1 MVVGRDDIEVLFDDD
16 HRARSSVKN
25 ATPSIDGHVAEGAFQ
40 GLGAEARTI
49 CKRRK

>member
-1 MVVGRDDIEVLFDDD
+1 MRPERRFKPGMDVG
-16 HRARSSVKN
+16 
-25 ATPSIDGHVAEGAFQ
+25 DGLAAEGDFQ